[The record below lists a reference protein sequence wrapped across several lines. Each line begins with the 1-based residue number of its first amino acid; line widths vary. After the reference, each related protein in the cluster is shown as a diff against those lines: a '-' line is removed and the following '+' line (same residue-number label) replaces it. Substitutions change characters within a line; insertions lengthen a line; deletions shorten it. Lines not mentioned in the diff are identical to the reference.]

1 MIFTPLAS
9 SSRGNAY
16 VVSDGSTSILL
27 ECGLSFKKLQ
37 KAMDFNL
44 ADLSA
49 CLVSHEHK
57 DHAGCYMDLIKS
69 GIPVYASEG
78 TIEALDCDLIQPLE
92 ERQEVT
98 FGTLDVLP
106 FATFHDACEPL
117 GFLIRSRVDGD
128 KLAFITDTV
137 NVAYK
142 FPGINIMAL
151 ETNYDDEILARAT
164 RLPDKVRKRIQK
176 SHMEIGRACTFLQKM
191 DRSPLRVIYLLHLSV
206 AGSNAGLFQDLVER
220 VCPGVEV
227 IVCPKEG

>member
-191 DRSPLRVIYLLHLSV
+191 DRSQLRVIYLLHLSD
-206 AGSNAGLFQDLVER
+206 ACSNAGLFQDLVER